1 MKGGLLMYSNRR
13 AYSTDLSNAE
23 WQILE
28 PLLPPERPGG
38 RHRKYPMR
46 EIINAIQYILRG
58 GCAWRLMPHNLPHWR
73 TVYEYFRCW
82 KKDGTWRRIHDHLH
96 AELRIKMNRN
106 AQPSASIIDSQSVKT
121 TEKGGSMVTM
131 GQRKSAVA
139 SDIYWLT
146 PQVL

>member
-1 MKGGLLMYSNRR
+1 MMACDRR
-13 AYSTDLSNAE
+13 PYSTDLSNIE

-28 PLLPPERPGG
+28 PLLPSEKPGG

-46 EIINAIQYILRG
+46 EIINGIQYILRG

-73 TVYEYFRCW
+73 TVYEYFRAW

-96 AELRIKMNRN
+96 QEVRIRMNRH

-121 TEKGGSMVTM
+121 TEKGGLT
-131 GQRKSAVA
+131 A
-139 SDIYWLT
+139 STGRRRLAAENAIYWLIQ
-146 PQVL
+146 PV

>member
-1 MKGGLLMYSNRR
+1 MHCNRR
-13 AYSTDLSNAE
+13 PYSTDLSNAE
-23 WQILE
+23 WQLLE
-28 PLLPPERPGG
+28 PLLPPEKSGG

-46 EIINAIQYILRG
+46 EVINAIQYILRG

-73 TVYEYFRCW
+73 TVYEYFRQW

-106 AQPSASIIDSQSVKT
+106 VQPSASIIDSQSVKT
-121 TEKGGSMVTM
+121 TEKGGFTAMM
-131 GQRKSAVA
+131 EQRRSAVA
-139 SDIYWLT
+139 NDIYWLT